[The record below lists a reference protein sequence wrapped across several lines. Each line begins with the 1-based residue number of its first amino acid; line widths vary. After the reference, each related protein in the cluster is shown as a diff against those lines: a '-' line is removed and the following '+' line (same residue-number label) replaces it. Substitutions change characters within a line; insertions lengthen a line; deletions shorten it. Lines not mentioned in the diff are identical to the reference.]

1 MNPSDI
7 VTCNGPQ
14 LASLRKSGGL
24 TQDELAHEARLS
36 VRVIRKAEKSGNIRF
51 STLSAIAEALRTH
64 GADAAAERLCCDPV
78 TIAQQFVEAYRR
90 HEEKMTDH
98 IRHLLCPDLEVFVA
112 GDPSQI
118 PFAGTFHGPDGLQ
131 EMWCRFFGLIERY
144 DKTALNL
151 QYFVNGN
158 EVVAYGTEKGR
169 IKGHTNDEPTWLALK
184 FRITNGRIV
193 RFEDY
198 FDTASAQEHIREFLA
213 RSGESDETDGGLEES
228 GRE

>member
-98 IRHLLCPDLEVFVA
+98 IRHLLCPDLDVFVA

-144 DKTALNL
+144 DK
-151 QYFVNGN
+151 
-158 EVVAYGTEKGR
+158 
-169 IKGHTNDEPTWLALK
+169 
-184 FRITNGRIV
+184 
-193 RFEDY
+193 
-198 FDTASAQEHIREFLA
+198 
-213 RSGESDETDGGLEES
+213 
-228 GRE
+228 